1 MGEGRWKGQGGME
14 KEKLWSE
21 CIIKGKINNEKKRIR
36 LGPSYHFLKQTQLS
50 IPGLESYIHKRARLI
65 D

>member
-21 CIIKGKINNEKKRIR
+21 CIIKGKINNEKKKNQAWTIISFLEADTIVYPWIRI
-36 LGPSYHFLKQTQLS
+36 LHTQEGK
-50 IPGLESYIHKRARLI
+50 IN
-65 D
+65 